1 MVPCG
6 CALAITTMKALLPIL
21 IMASFI
27 SKLFGGEHRKPY
39 DTAEIY
45 LSLRQQIF
53 DLPKTNANFGQTDRW
68 AILMETGLEDACYT
82 LVAVS
87 DGSASLY
94 FSNGG
99 GIIGGGQHPEG
110 AAAAKAFL
118 ELSRKFD
125 SHLSRSTERPLPRPG
140 MTRFYIVRKDD
151 VLTGEFKEDD
161 LGNGRLPLSLLFHKG
176 HELITVIRTIEQKRI
191 GEPDGANRSQ
201 PIRAETNPTSGA
213 VGSDL

>member
-1 MVPCG
+1 M
-6 CALAITTMKALLPIL
+6 T
-21 IMASFI
+21 SFI
-27 SKLFGGEHRKPY
+27 SKLFGYKHRKPY

-53 DLPKTNANFGQTDRW
+53 DLPKTNADFGQTDRW
-68 AILMETGLEDACYT
+68 AILMETGLEDACHT

-118 ELSRKFD
+118 ELSQKFD
-125 SHLSRSTERPLPRPG
+125 SRLNRSIERPLPRPG
-140 MTRFYIVRKDD
+140 MIRFYIVKKDD
-151 VLTGEFKEDD
+151 VLTGEFKEED
-161 LGNGRLPLSLLFHKG
+161 LGNDRLPLSTLFYKR
-176 HELITVIRTIEQKRI
+176 HELITVIRRIEQKRK
-191 GEPDGANRSQ
+191 GEPGGANRSQ
-201 PIRAETNPTSGA
+201 PIRTKTNPTSGTD
-213 VGSDL
+213 GSDR

>member
-1 MVPCG
+1 MR
-6 CALAITTMKALLPIL
+6 ALLHIL

-27 SKLFGGEHRKPY
+27 SKLFGGEQQKPY
-39 DTAEIY
+39 VTAEIY
-45 LSLRQQIF
+45 RSLRQQIF
-53 DLPKTNANFGQTDRW
+53 DLPKTNADFGQTDRW

-82 LVAVS
+82 LVAVA

-125 SHLSRSTERPLPRPG
+125 SSLTRSAARPLPRPG
-140 MTRFYIVRKDD
+140 MTRFYIIKKDD

-161 LGNGRLPLSLLFHKG
+161 LGNGRLPLSPLFHKG
-176 HELITVIRTIEQKRI
+176 HELITVIRLIEGKRR
-191 GEPDGANRSQ
+191 GGSANGSQ
-201 PIRAETNPTSGA
+201 PLRSGTNGTSGA
-213 VGSDL
+213 AGSRR